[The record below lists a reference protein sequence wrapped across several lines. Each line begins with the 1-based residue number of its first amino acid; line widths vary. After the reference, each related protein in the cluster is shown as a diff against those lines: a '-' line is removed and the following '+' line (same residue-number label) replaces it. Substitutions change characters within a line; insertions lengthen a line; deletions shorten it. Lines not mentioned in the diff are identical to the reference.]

1 MCKEK
6 RVEICL
12 NNTGDVVING
22 VINEFS
28 NANQANFELLN
39 LGIRFKGSI
48 ILALNKT
55 EVC

>member
-12 NNTGDVVING
+12 NNTGNVVNNG
-22 VINEFS
+22 VINEFF

>member
-6 RVEICL
+6 RVKICL
-12 NNTGDVVING
+12 NNMGNIVNNG

-28 NANQANFELLN
+28 NANQVNFELLN
-39 LGIRFKGSI
+39 LGIRFKGST